1 MAGHLLLAIVTFV
14 ITNIDDLLL
23 LTFYFASGKYG
34 SKAIVTGQYTG
45 ITILILV
52 SLTGLVFKNI
62 ISEEWI
68 GLLGIFPVMIGIK
81 ELWANR
87 DKNDER
93 QEVPPAS
100 TTSAKGVWSVALITI
115 ANGGDNIGVYTP
127 LFAKTSISYLPFY
140 LGVFLILTGVWCYL
154 GYYLISHERLKLVLA
169 GYGKSLFP
177 FFLIGLGLY
186 IMKDLFLRE

>member
-14 ITNIDDLLL
+14 ITNMDDLVL

-34 SKAIVTGQYTG
+34 SRTIVTGQYIG
-45 ITILILV
+45 ISILILV

-68 GLLGIFPVMIGIK
+68 GLLGIFPVMLGIK
-81 ELWANR
+81 EFWTNR
-87 DKNDER
+87 TKDDEPR
-93 QEVPPAS
+93 EISPAQ
-100 TTSAKGVWSVALITI
+100 TASAKGVWSVALITI

-140 LGVFLILTGVWCYL
+140 VGVFLILTGVWCYL
-154 GYYLISHERLKLVLA
+154 GYYLTSHQRLKSVLA

-177 FFLIGLGLY
+177 YFLIGLGLY
-186 IMKDLFLRE
+186 IMKDFFLPE